1 MKRILIAIAIAA
13 GIYGIALGVGGIVYA
28 TDNIPLGPTHNDC
41 GDLKPVIA
49 EREHGGDEEEVTQEE
64 LKQETIDCLAGEGLY
79 VEEGTHYRTEEEVI
93 REYILWSIWPGII
106 VAVIFLL
113 WPVWTQVLLN
123 HEDEDLR
130 KGEDVPHQD

>member
-28 TDNIPLGPTHNDC
+28 TDNIPTGPTHNDC

-49 EREHGGDEEEVTQEE
+49 EREYDGDEEEVTQEE

-79 VEEGTHYRTEEEVI
+79 VEEGTHFRTEEEVI
-93 REYILWSIWPGII
+93 REYLLWSMWPGVII
-106 VAVIFLL
+106 AVIFLL
-113 WPVWTQVLLN
+113 WPIWTQILLN
-123 HEDEDLR
+123 REDEDLR
-130 KGEDVPHQD
+130 GGEDVPKED